1 MYMNM
6 IFCSLPNKM
15 TKIIA
20 YYGALLDAF
29 DDINELVSTHFA

>member
-1 MYMNM
+1 MNM

-29 DDINELVSTHFA
+29 DDMNELVSTHFA

>member
-6 IFCSLPNKM
+6 IFCSLPN
-15 TKIIA
+15 KIIA